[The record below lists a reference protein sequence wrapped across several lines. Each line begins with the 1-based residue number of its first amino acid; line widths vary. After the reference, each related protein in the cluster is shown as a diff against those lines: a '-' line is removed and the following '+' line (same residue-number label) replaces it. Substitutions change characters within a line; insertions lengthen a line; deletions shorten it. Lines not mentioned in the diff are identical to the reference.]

1 MDRLSI
7 HLWAGLEKH
16 QLNGT
21 KLYSFEI
28 ICHFMLSTVHS
39 YFRVPTTNDIVIES
53 FPVSNHPIGI
63 HPKYGAD
70 VYNWLNRVWT
80 CELRAVCKH
89 LLERKC
95 LSNFYKTIVNFA
107 FFSRWIFEWRLKNFE
122 RFSSSIFC
130 TFTFILFLLLEN
142 SNQFWL
148 ILLFVLYFFQLIG
161 WQEVPRP
168 NSRSEIVQAMRQIR
182 VCIAKW
188 MSISLLQIIQQQQ
201 KQ

>member
-1 MDRLSI
+1 M
-7 HLWAGLEKH
+7 
-16 QLNGT
+16 
-21 KLYSFEI
+21 FE
-28 ICHFMLSTVHS
+28 VQ
-39 YFRVPTTNDIVIES
+39 RQTTS
-53 FPVSNHPIGI
+53 LSNHFRFRIIQLAFTPNTVQMFII
-63 HPKYGAD
+63 D
-70 VYNWLNRVWT
+70 
-80 CELRAVCKH
+80 
-89 LLERKC
+89 
-95 LSNFYKTIVNFA
+95 SIVFGHVSCGLCVSIYWSENVFQTSTKPLWIA
-107 FFSRWIFEWRLKNFE
+107 FFSRWIFEWRLKNFD